1 MQQCDTHSKGWHI
14 NACLQNNHAKVMEAS
29 MLHHM
34 AQDDF
39 DMHQTCYH
47 NKLATI
53 TNVAQL
59 HLVDL

>member
-1 MQQCDTHSKGWHI
+1 
-14 NACLQNNHAKVMEAS
+14 MEAS
-29 MLHHM
+29 MLHQM
-34 AQDDF
+34 AQHDF

-59 HLVDL
+59 HLVDLLHVMAATHHV

>member
-1 MQQCDTHSKGWHI
+1 
-14 NACLQNNHAKVMEAS
+14 MEAS

-59 HLVDL
+59 HPVDLWHVMGATYHV

>member
-14 NACLQNNHAKVMEAS
+14 NACLQNNQAKVMEAP

-59 HLVDL
+59 HPVEL